1 LCKHH
6 LKEEIMQA
14 TAKQPD
20 LSAVVDPAVD
30 ELNRIVKQA
39 ESLLR
44 SLGDDGGDAVD
55 AVRDR
60 VTETLHQAK
69 ARLAETAVEAEAAVE
84 TLAERTDSYVRE
96 NPWQSVAAAA
106 LLGGVVT
113 YLLMRNRRE

>member
-1 LCKHH
+1 
-6 LKEEIMQA
+6 MQSPA
-14 TAKQPD
+14 NQPEF
-20 LSAVVDPAVD
+20 AAIVDPAVE

-39 ESLLR
+39 EALLR
-44 SLGDDGGDAVD
+44 SLGDGSGEAVD
-55 AVRDR
+55 AVRER

-84 TLAERTDSYVRE
+84 SIAERTDSYVRQ

-106 LLGGVVT
+106 LLGSVLT

>member
-1 LCKHH
+1 
-6 LKEEIMQA
+6 MQSPA
-14 TAKQPD
+14 NQTDFA
-20 LSAVVDPAVD
+20 AVVDPAVE

-44 SLGDDGGDAVD
+44 SLGDEGGEAVD
-55 AVRDR
+55 AVRGR

-84 TLAERTDSYVRE
+84 TIAERTDSYVRQ

>member
-1 LCKHH
+1 
-6 LKEEIMQA
+6 MQSPA
-14 TAKQPD
+14 NQPEFA
-20 LSAVVDPAVD
+20 AVVDPAIE

-39 ESLLR
+39 ETLLS
-44 SLGDDGGDAVD
+44 SLGDQGGDAVD

-84 TLAERTDSYVRE
+84 TIAEKTDSYVKK
-96 NPWQSVAAAA
+96 NPWQAVAAAA

-113 YLLMRNRRE
+113 YLFMRNRKE